1 MPETSASTPPGI
13 PAETIEIHN
22 ARDIYSRA
30 PVSLR
35 LKDGRIDWIGAP
47 GSMPDGE
54 AEDSPGNSAGAR
66 RIEAEGL
73 WVCPGLCD
81 SHLHLFTGGVTLTQL
96 SLFGIDTREDFA
108 AALADYRRGREADP
122 LLCAISANYEILGP
136 GTRPDRHALD
146 ALLPDQPLVI
156 YAVDLHTSWANT
168 AALTAA
174 GLMDHVPEVKNAE
187 IVLGPDGKPNGELRE
202 GNAMRLVGRL
212 SANGGRDNAAMAGDE
227 PGEVTETERAA
238 DKAALAAAMQACA
251 AYGITTGVNMDG
263 NLYQAELLSEMER
276 DGELPI
282 RVSLAMRLSPAH
294 DEARIAELIEAATR
308 PGSEKLSFGRIKM
321 FLDGVFDTWTAYR
334 TDDYPDRQ
342 GFRSEPLFAPDRF
355 EAICKAADA
364 RGLQI
369 QVHCVGDAA
378 VKTALDGYQAAREAN
393 GARESR
399 HRVEHIDMLH
409 PDDLARFAAL
419 DVVASMQPVHP
430 PGSSGLP
437 LEPTVSIMGRAR
449 WKDTFPWKTLQDA
462 GASLAFGTDWPTAPL
477 SPFNAIHSALA
488 REPWA
493 ADVPDQRI
501 PFEAVIDAYTAGGAH
516 ALFAE
521 GTRGRLAPGKA
532 ADVVLL
538 QGDPRELLGGPEA
551 CRAHTTICDGRVIYE
566 RG

>member
-1 MPETSASTPPGI
+1 MTRTSPQTL
-13 PAETIEIHN
+13 EIHN
-22 ARDIYSRA
+22 ARDIFSRA

-54 AEDSPGNSAGAR
+54 MPAR

-73 WVCPGLCD
+73 WVSPGLCD
-81 SHLHLFTGGVTLTQL
+81 SHLHLFQGGVTLGQL
-96 SLFGIDTREDFA
+96 NLFGIDTRAAFA
-108 AALADYRRGREADP
+108 AALTAYRQGREDSP

-146 ALLPDQPLVI
+146 ALLPDQPLMV
-156 YAVDLHTSWANT
+156 YAVDLHTAWANT
-168 AALTAA
+168 AALAAA
-174 GLMDHVPEVKNAE
+174 GLMDEIPEVKNAE
-187 IVLGPDGKPNGELRE
+187 IVLGADGKPNGELRE

-212 SANGGRDNAAMAGDE
+212 SAHGGRDNAAMAGDE
-227 PGEVTETERAA
+227 PGLVSEADRAA
-238 DKAALAAAMQACA
+238 DKAAIAAAMKACA
-251 AYGITTGVNMDG
+251 AYGITTAVNMDG

-276 DGELPI
+276 DGALPI
-282 RVSLAMRLSPAH
+282 RVSLAMRLSPSH
-294 DEARIAELIEAATR
+294 DNARINELIEAATR
-308 PGSEKLSFGRIKM
+308 KGSEKLSFGRIKM

-342 GFRSEPLFAPDRF
+342 GFRSAPLFTHERF
-355 EAICKAADA
+355 TALCEEADA

-378 VKTALDGYQAAREAN
+378 VRTALDGYEVARAKN
-393 GARESR
+393 GARDAR

-437 LEPTVSIMGRAR
+437 LEPTVSIMGRDR
-449 WKDTFPWKTLQDA
+449 WQDTFPWKPLQDA
-462 GASLAFGTDWPTAPL
+462 GATLAFGTDWPTAPL
-477 SPFNAIHSALA
+477 SPFNAIHSALS

-493 ADVPDQRI
+493 EDVPDQRI
-501 PFEAVIDAYTAGGAH
+501 PFEAVIEAYTSGGAH

-521 GTRGRLAPGKA
+521 GTRGALRPGMA

-538 QGDPRELLGGPEA
+538 DGDPRALVAGAGA
-551 CRAHTTICDGRVIYE
+551 CRAALTICDGAVVFE
-566 RG
+566 ADA

>member
-1 MPETSASTPPGI
+1 MTRTSPQ
-13 PAETIEIHN
+13 TIEIHN
-22 ARDIYSRA
+22 ARDIYSKQ
-30 PVSLR
+30 PVSMR

-47 GSMPDGE
+47 GDMPEG
-54 AEDSPGNSAGAR
+54 AGDAR
-66 RIEAEGL
+66 CIEAGGL
-73 WVCPGLCD
+73 WVSPGLCD
-81 SHLHLFTGGVTLTQL
+81 SHLHLFTGGITLTQL
-96 SLFGIDTREDFA
+96 NLFGIDTREDFA
-108 AALADYRRGREADP
+108 AALGAYRKGREAEP

-187 IVLGPDGKPNGELRE
+187 IVLGLDGKPNGELRE
-202 GNAMRLVGRL
+202 GNAMRLVGKL

-227 PGEVTETERAA
+227 PGPVTEAERAA

-263 NLYQAELLSEMER
+263 NLYQAELLQEMER
-276 DGELPI
+276 DGALPI

-294 DEARIAELIEAATR
+294 DAARIAELIEAATR
-308 PGSEKLSFGRIKM
+308 QGSDKLSFGRIKM

-334 TDDYPDRQ
+334 TDDYPDRA
-342 GFRSEPLFAPDRF
+342 GFRSEPLFAPERF

-364 RGLQI
+364 KGLQI

-378 VKTALDGYQAAREAN
+378 VKTALDGYEAARAAN
-393 GARESR
+393 GPRDAR

-437 LEPTVSIMGRAR
+437 LEPTVSIMGRDR

-462 GASLAFGTDWPTAPL
+462 GARLAFGTDWPTAPL

-488 REPWA
+488 RQPWA
-493 ADVPDQRI
+493 EDVPDQRI
-501 PFEAVIDAYTAGGAH
+501 PFEKVIDAYTSGGAH

-521 GTRGRLAPGKA
+521 ASRGKLEAGMA

-538 QGDPRELLGGPEA
+538 HGDPRDLLGSDRA
-551 CRAHTTICDGRVIYE
+551 CRAHTTICDGQIVYE
-566 RG
+566 AEA